1 MDKRPEL
8 ETIDWLAALQAR
20 RKRCQAIA
28 LKARAAGLDVT
39 WVKVNKHYQWFC
51 RWDEGR
57 LATGYLIQRTSIHWI
72 SDRT

>member
-1 MDKRPEL
+1 MNSAEL
-8 ETIDWLAALQAR
+8 LAQVQAR

-28 LKARAAGLDVT
+28 LKARAMELDVT